1 MHAHILPRNIEL
13 SRVQSNDNTPRQSC
27 NFEKDRRSEMR
38 NLTRVDFN
46 FISNFE
52 SNAHTAFHVKYF
64 LQSSIRVAP
73 SWQKAVFVQKEKP
86 T

>member
-52 SNAHTAFHVKYF
+52 SNAHTAFYVKYF